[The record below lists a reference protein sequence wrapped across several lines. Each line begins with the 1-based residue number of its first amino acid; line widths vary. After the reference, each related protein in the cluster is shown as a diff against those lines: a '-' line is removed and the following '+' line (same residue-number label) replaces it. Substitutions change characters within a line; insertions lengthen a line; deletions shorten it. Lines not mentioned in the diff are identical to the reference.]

1 MIKFKETNIN
11 KINRFELGF
20 FSAFKSI
27 NKFPSIINWH
37 LKWLKPECTVL
48 YVALPSIMQLNHN
61 PTTSTFPTCIPVYGQ
76 GATRSP
82 WCQTHSLPQD
92 LQWCPIRRGES
103 GTTDLSG
110 VPIYAEC
117 YSAPFSLSYESHVP
131 FLLNSSWIL
140 FWWCLGV
147 WVVITSCY
155 D

>member
-1 MIKFKETNIN
+1 MIKLNETKIN

-27 NKFPSIINWH
+27 NKFPSIINAS
-37 LKWLKPECTVL
+37 E
-48 YVALPSIMQLNHN
+48 VAETRVYGALCCIPPSCSWVIIQLL
-61 PTTSTFPTCIPVYGQ
+61 STFPTCIPVYGQ

-82 WCQTHSLPQD
+82 WCQTHILPQD

-103 GTTDLSG
+103 GTTDMSG
-110 VPIYAEC
+110 VPPYAEC

-131 FLLNSSWIL
+131 FLLNSNWNL
-140 FWWCLGV
+140 FWWCHGV
-147 WVVITSCY
+147 GVVITLCN